1 MLITP
6 ISGMTP
12 LVGQLNQLSEKT
24 NPGGETVFADM
35 LQNAVDQVNI
45 TDQVS
50 KQDAIKIAS
59 GDTDNL
65 HTVMINAEKADL
77 ALQLMVQVRNKA
89 LDAYNEIMR
98 ITL

>member
-12 LVGQLNQLSEKT
+12 LIGKIGQGLGEANS
-24 NPGGETVFADM
+24 GGETIFADM
-35 LQNAVDQVNI
+35 LQSAVDQVNA

-50 KQDAIKIAS
+50 KEDAIKIAS
-59 GDTDNL
+59 GNTDNL

-89 LDAYNEIMR
+89 LDAYTEIMR